1 MLNPKS
7 FELSKTTKVGKNYDH
22 FTKMLRFWFFL
33 DPLSILQISQR
44 GKSFDSLGN
53 DIRDQQHLISRMM
66 YKKREFFFYC
76 KLALGAPYYL
86 QKIIYWTV
94 KSNTM

>member
-7 FELSKTTKVGKNYDH
+7 FELSKKTKVEKNYDH

-44 GKSFDSLGN
+44 GKSFDILGN
-53 DIRDQQHLISRMM
+53 DIRDQQHLIYRMM
-66 YKKREFFFYC
+66 YKKSE
-76 KLALGAPYYL
+76 
-86 QKIIYWTV
+86 IYFLL
-94 KSNTM
+94 

>member
-7 FELSKTTKVGKNYDH
+7 FELSKKTKVGKNYAH

-44 GKSFDSLGN
+44 GKSFDILGN
-53 DIRDQQHLISRMM
+53 DIRDQQHLIYRMM
-66 YKKREFFFYC
+66 PKKSEICF
-76 KLALGAPYYL
+76 LL
-86 QKIIYWTV
+86 
-94 KSNTM
+94 

>member
-7 FELSKTTKVGKNYDH
+7 FELSKKTKVGKNYGH

-53 DIRDQQHLISRMM
+53 DIRDQQHLTYRMM
-66 YKKREFFFYC
+66 YKKSEFFF
-76 KLALGAPYYL
+76 LL
-86 QKIIYWTV
+86 
-94 KSNTM
+94 